1 MTMTEHP
8 APAREAVAL
17 GGLWFGFL
25 AGPAAWTLQE
35 LVGSAITSHECFPR
49 IFPLAAPP
57 MEGMRGLLFGV
68 SLFAI
73 VLCVAGTAVAWRDWT
88 RTRAEHHESTG
99 KARQHAHPAALLET
113 GEGRTRFMALSGV
126 LVSVTFLIVV
136 IANSASIFL
145 VRPCPGQ

>member
-1 MTMTEHP
+1 MPEHP
-8 APAREAVAL
+8 APERNAVAL
-17 GGLWFGFL
+17 TGLWFGFL

-35 LVGSAITSHECFPR
+35 LVDSAITSHECFPR
-49 IFPLAAPP
+49 LFPLASPP
-57 MEGMRGLLFGV
+57 MTGMRGLLFAV

-73 VLCVAGTAVAWRDWT
+73 LLCLAGAAVAWRDWM

-126 LVSVTFLIVV
+126 LTSVTFLIVV
-136 IANSASIFL
+136 VANSASIFL
-145 VRPCPGQ
+145 VTPCPGQ